1 MSTVGIV
8 EVEPSITDTVY
19 TSVFNNDD
27 LTWSRLFDPEII
39 WLLFFILSIVG
50 FIASFLK
57 R

>member
-27 LTWSRLFDPEII
+27 FTWSRLLDPETM
-39 WLLFFILSIVG
+39 WMLFFILSIVG